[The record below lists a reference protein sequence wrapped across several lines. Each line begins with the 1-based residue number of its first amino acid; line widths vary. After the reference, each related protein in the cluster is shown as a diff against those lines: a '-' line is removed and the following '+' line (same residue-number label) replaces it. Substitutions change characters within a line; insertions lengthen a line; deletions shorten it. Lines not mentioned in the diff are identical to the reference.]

1 VLDVNGKLLYSERQ
15 KEFEHTSLE
24 AITAFLKRW
33 RA

>member
-1 VLDVNGKLLYSERQ
+1 LDAKGKLLYSEGQ
-15 KEFEHTSLE
+15 KEFEHTSPE